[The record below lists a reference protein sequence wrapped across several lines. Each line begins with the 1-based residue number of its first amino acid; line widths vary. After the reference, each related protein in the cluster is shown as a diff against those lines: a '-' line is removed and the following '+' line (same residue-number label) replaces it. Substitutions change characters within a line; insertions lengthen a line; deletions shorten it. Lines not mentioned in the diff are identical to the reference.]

1 MMVQIDLNADLGE
14 GGAYDDELLAIVSS
28 CNIACGGHAGDES
41 SMRSTVKVAISK
53 NVAVGAHPSY
63 PDREGFGRRSK
74 FLAGDALYASLVDQI
89 IALRTILT
97 EQQHELLHVKPHGA
111 LYNDAVV
118 DAELANTI
126 VRAIN
131 EAAPRAALVGL
142 PGSCLAKAA
151 AQNASQFVAEAFI
164 DRAYRPDGQLVPRSE
179 AGAVLTDIDAIISQA
194 VSLAQ
199 RADTLCIHGDTPR
212 AAEAATAVRAALEA
226 RGTVI
231 RAVRRR

>member
-14 GGAYDDELLAIVSS
+14 GGAYDEELLTIVSS

-41 SMRSTVKVAISK
+41 SMWSTVKAAISQ

-63 PDREGFGRRSK
+63 PDRDGFGRRSK
-74 FLAGDALYASLVDQI
+74 FLAGDALLASLIDQVS
-89 IALRTILT
+89 ALRTILT
-97 EQQHELLHVKPHGA
+97 ELQRELLHVKPHGA
-111 LYNDAVV
+111 LYNDAAV

-126 VRAIN
+126 VQAISK
-131 EAAPRAALVGL
+131 AAPGAALVGL
-142 PGSCLAKAA
+142 PGSCLEQAA
-151 AQNASQFVAEAFI
+151 AQNSSQFIAEAFI

-179 AGAVLTDIDAIISQA
+179 VGAVLTDIDVIVSQA
-194 VSLAQ
+194 VSLVVQ
-199 RADTLCIHGDTPR
+199 ADTLCVHGDTPR